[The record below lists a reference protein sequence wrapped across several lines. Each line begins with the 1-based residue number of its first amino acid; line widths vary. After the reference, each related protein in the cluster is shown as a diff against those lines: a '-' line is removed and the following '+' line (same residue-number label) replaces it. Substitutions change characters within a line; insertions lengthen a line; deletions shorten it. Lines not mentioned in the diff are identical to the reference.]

1 MHEIKKKHRKIDAFR
16 CREDQIR
23 TGDPLHPI
31 QVRYRAAPLPEQG
44 ANLMKIFLTKQVF
57 SQSVGIL
64 SQSFIFD

>member
-1 MHEIKKKHRKIDAFR
+1 MLFW

-44 ANLMKIFLTKQVF
+44 ANLTKFFITKQVF
-57 SQSVGIL
+57 G
-64 SQSFIFD
+64 